1 MSEAHHHPHPP
12 KMEPET
18 RNWLMGIA
26 ATIMGAAILAIATFL
41 MFGLEQWVSKIAA
54 DTIANG
60 GVSTE
65 KIQKIEQDIAV
76 IDAKLDNIDGDVG
89 EVKEDLRNIVS
100 ILRGG

>member
-1 MSEAHHHPHPP
+1 MSETHHHPHPP
-12 KMEPET
+12 HMKAET
-18 RNWLMGIA
+18 RNWLLGIA
-26 ATIMGAAILAIATFL
+26 GAIMTAAILSMASFL
-41 MFGLEQWVSKIAA
+41 MFGLEQWVEKIAS
-54 DTIANG
+54 DVIANG

-89 EVKEDLRNIVS
+89 EVKEDLRNIVA